1 MVRAVASGFEYR
13 RINFGKR
20 RTKVYGQF
28 WIDHYKSLC
37 NAHVRFFKNALA
49 YFVSGTHPKG
59 RNGGSLEC
67 PELADAAEKV
77 FLHRQAH
84 IFRAVG
90 AAALQLCGEALYWL
104 RFPGELA
111 FLTIGHSRSFC
122 FCTLSAIR
130 PSARND
136 QRVEELVCMR
146 QVRVLNGPVRQ
157 RQMSPD

>member
-1 MVRAVASGFEYR
+1 MHWH
-13 RINFGKR
+13 
-20 RTKVYGQF
+20 T
-28 WIDHYKSLC
+28 LC
-37 NAHVRFFKNALA
+37 QEPIL
-49 YFVSGTHPKG
+49 KG

-77 FLHRQAH
+77 LLHRQAH